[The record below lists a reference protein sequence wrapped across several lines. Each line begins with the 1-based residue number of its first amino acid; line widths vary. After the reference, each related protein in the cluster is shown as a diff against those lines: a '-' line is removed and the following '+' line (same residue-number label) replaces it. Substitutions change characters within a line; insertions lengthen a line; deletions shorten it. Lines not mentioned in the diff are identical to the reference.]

1 VDTFQPKLVQED
13 VGQDQIL
20 EIPSL
25 DVEELDWK
33 VELPDVEW
41 PVWPTFLALKLEHEE
56 EMEEAPLGLAE
67 ITLTSIECCKK
78 PFVSCF
84 LNVLIE
90 VESMEENL

>member
-1 VDTFQPKLVQED
+1 VDTFQPKKVQEEA
-13 VGQDQIL
+13 GQDQIL

-25 DVEELDWK
+25 DVEDLDWK

-41 PVWPTFLALKLEHEE
+41 PVWPTFLALKLQHEE
-56 EMEEAPLGLAE
+56 EMEEPLGLAE
-67 ITLTSIECCKK
+67 ITLTSIESYKK